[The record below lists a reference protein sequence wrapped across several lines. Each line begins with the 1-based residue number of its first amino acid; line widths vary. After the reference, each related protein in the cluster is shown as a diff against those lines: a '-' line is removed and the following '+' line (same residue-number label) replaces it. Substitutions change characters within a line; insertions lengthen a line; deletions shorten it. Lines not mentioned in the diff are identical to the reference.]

1 MNNHDHRQ
9 LPAELRAHAYGVLC
23 AEAAAEILI
32 SHRTWLY
39 REDFVD
45 TFVNAGWELASDV
58 PMAYVNWPAALTAL
72 DAGSLPCSSSE
83 AQILRIAASIAEGI
97 PVDLREN
104 LTSLDTYNTNLV
116 TRAVIHT
123 AGHRRQLGTD

>member
-1 MNNHDHRQ
+1 
-9 LPAELRAHAYGVLC
+9 VLC

-39 REDFVD
+39 RGDFVD
-45 TFVNAGWELASDV
+45 TFIKAGWELASDV
-58 PMAYVNWPAALTAL
+58 PMAYVNWPAAMTAL
-72 DAGSLPCSSSE
+72 DTGNLPCSSSE
-83 AQILRIAASIAEGI
+83 AQILRIAGSIAEGI

-104 LTSLDTYNTNLV
+104 LTSLDTHNTNLV

-123 AGHRRQLGTD
+123 AGHRRQLGID